1 MSVQTAVVVFADH
14 ARRDLARLD
23 RHGFIDDALALGVVA
38 HLDVTREREVLAERV
53 PDEAVV
59 GEDAAQVG
67 VAFEDDAV
75 EIEGLA
81 LVPVGTVPEVV
92 HRGQHGEIV
101 VGAEHAHAHAL
112 VEADGEQVRD
122 GREALAFPAA
132 IAIGGI
138 VHATQVDELLE
149 ARLRSVAQGL
159 HDVQVDASAYLDV
172 MQTLRDAPQA
182 SFEQL
187 IDLCGMDYSAYG
199 DGRWEGQ
206 RFAAVSHL
214 LSVSLNQRVR
224 VRVFCADDD
233 FPVLPSV
240 NNLWNSANW
249 YEREAFDLYGIV
261 FEGHTDLRRILTDYG
276 FIGHPFRKDFPLS
289 GHVEM
294 RYDAERQ
301 RVIYEPVTIEPRE
314 VTPRVI
320 REDNYG
326 GLH

>member
-1 MSVQTAVVVFADH
+1 MT
-14 ARRDLARLD
+14 
-23 RHGFIDDALALGVVA
+23 DASPSHLVA
-38 HLDVTREREVLAERV
+38 
-53 PDEAVV
+53 
-59 GEDAAQVG
+59 
-67 VAFEDDAV
+67 
-75 EIEGLA
+75 
-81 LVPVGTVPEVV
+81 PETL
-92 HRGQHGEIV
+92 Q
-101 VGAEHAHAHAL
+101 ASL
-112 VEADGEQVRD
+112 Q
-122 GREALAFPAA
+122 
-132 IAIGGI
+132 
-138 VHATQVDELLE
+138 ELLAGRVRAVDLE
-149 ARLRSVAQGL
+149 RGEVT
-159 HDVQVDASAYLDV
+159 VTVDASAYLDV

-261 FEGHTDLRRILTDYG
+261 FEGHDDLRRILTDYG
-276 FIGHPFRKDFPLS
+276 FIGHPMRKDFPVS